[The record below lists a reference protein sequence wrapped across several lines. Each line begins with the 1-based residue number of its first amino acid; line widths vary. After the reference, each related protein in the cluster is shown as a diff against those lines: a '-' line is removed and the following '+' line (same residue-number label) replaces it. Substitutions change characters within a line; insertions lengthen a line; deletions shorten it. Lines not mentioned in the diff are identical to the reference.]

1 MIIAQRIRSLRE
13 AKKLSQ
19 GDLETRTGLLRCYT
33 SRVENGHTVPSVET
47 LEKYAQAL
55 EIPLYALLY
64 DGDSPPVPSKLNGR
78 EGKSAWESSRKGM
91 QLMDKLVPLLAKMTP
106 SERDLILFLASR
118 VSNKRKPRN

>member
-64 DGDSPPVPSKLNGR
+64 DGDNPPVPSKLNGR

-106 SERDLILFLASR
+106 SDRDLILFLASR